1 MVEIS
6 GIEPLTFPA
15 VNAGKPP
22 SADMIE
28 MQEVSGFQQIHTKRK
43 QPSFRMTVS
52 FGGDKRDR
60 TADLLNAIQALSQLS
75 YTPMRKEYINR
86 RGRECQEEFLK
97 NRKNQEFLWMPQKD
111 EKCTCGA
118 EANAL

>member
-1 MVEIS
+1 MTGYEVCS
-6 GIEPLTFPA
+6 FKGFCDFGIHSTWGCVIDGLC
-15 VNAGKPP
+15 
-22 SADMIE
+22 
-28 MQEVSGFQQIHTKRK
+28 
-43 QPSFRMTVS
+43 
-52 FGGDKRDR
+52 
-60 TADLLNAIQALSQLS
+60 SQLS

-97 NRKNQEFLWMPQKD
+97 NRKNQEFLWVPQKD